1 MDHSTRGILRNCRL
15 FKRLSDESIGLL
27 CEGTRTVRFK
37 KGTLVFSQG
46 DDCSGLYCVGSG
58 VVRVFK
64 IAPSGKDHILHFAE
78 AGMTFGEVA
87 VIGGFS
93 YPAHA
98 EATEDA
104 TCALISADHFR
115 RLLNTNHEMC
125 REFLEGMA
133 FWIRQLVGLLEDIVL
148 RDATGRVAGYL
159 LRADKTGGQSAFT
172 LPVLKKD
179 LASHLSLTSETLSR
193 TLRRLAEAEL
203 IELLSANE
211 LRIRDT
217 AALREVAEGLMPGEF
232 D

>member
-1 MDHSTRGILRNCRL
+1 MGLSEREILRKCRL
-15 FKRLSDESIGLL
+15 FQRLSDESIDLL
-27 CEGTRTVRFK
+27 CEGTRIARYK
-37 KGTLVFSQG
+37 KGELIFSQG
-46 DDCSGLYCVGSG
+46 DACSGLYCVGSG

-78 AGMTFGEVA
+78 SGMTFGEVA
-87 VIGGFS
+87 VIGGFNF
-93 YPAHA
+93 PAHA
-98 EATEDA
+98 EAVDDT
-104 TCALISADHFR
+104 TCALIAADHFR
-115 RLLNTNHEMC
+115 RLLNTSHELC
-125 REFLEGMA
+125 REFVEGMA

-159 LRADKTGGQSAFT
+159 LRADKSDGRSAFT

-203 IELLSANE
+203 IDLLSANE

-217 AALREVAEGLMPGEF
+217 AALRDVAEGLMPGEF